1 MTASALQ
8 ILLVEDDAGVRR
20 FFEMICTDLPVALRS
35 VATARD
41 ALAAL
46 DEQWPDLLITDLML
60 PGEHGLWLIEQI
72 HARSAPADHA
82 PLRICVFSADASP
95 QTAQAIA
102 HAGVWRT
109 LRKPASITEIEDC
122 IEAARH
128 ARDAAP
134 SAAADPLPRA
144 SVVASPGDAAVAV
157 VAPVLDSAVDAIA
170 DPVAEHF
177 GGNQALFTAFAS
189 SARARFASDVAE
201 GEAALQ
207 RGDAAQIERLAHSLK
222 TVLRMLGDVA
232 GSQHAAQLEA
242 LAHDLVGSGTASAAV
257 VQQALAAHWPP
268 VAAALA
274 AQHRLAT

>member
-20 FFEMICTDLPVALRS
+20 FFEMICIDLPVALRS

-46 DEQWPDLLITDLML
+46 DQQWPDLLITDLML

-72 HARSAPADHA
+72 HARTALADHA
-82 PLRICVFSADASP
+82 VPRICVFSADASP

-128 ARDAAP
+128 ARDADAAP
-134 SAAADPLPRA
+134 AAAADAGHGIRMI
-144 SVVASPGDAAVAV
+144 ASPGDAATA
-157 VAPVLDSAVDAIA
+157 AADPLVDAIA

-177 GGNQALFTAFAS
+177 GGNQALFMAFAS
-189 SARARFASDVAE
+189 SARARFASDTAE

-207 RGDAAQIERLAHSLK
+207 CGDAAQIERLAHSLK

-242 LAHDLVGSGTASAAV
+242 LAHDLVESGTASAAV
-257 VQQALAAHWPP
+257 VQQALAVHWPP